1 MSAAAAL
8 RLDDVGAAS
17 KMWEVYG
24 LTRLPLGRWS
34 LPFPGNVLFLKYLPP
49 IKRWGPYRELGA
61 RDWDAILATLHA
73 AGARL
78 TVAVTAGWVERD
90 GGVTPYPKKFADAAR
105 TVREGVRQGVVE
117 IANHGYTHCVLDG
130 RAYRPRWFSGNRRY
144 HREFADWVPAERH
157 REHIRRAQDILQ
169 SFFETA
175 IVTFV
180 PPGNAFT
187 RATLAAAAAAGLR
200 YVSCRDAGRFGA
212 GLGVVPVDD
221 QAVCA
226 IHDRDV
232 VRGGPTWLTR
242 LLESMTPPPVTVREV
257 VEGALASAQ
266 PRP

>member
-1 MSAAAAL
+1 MSTAVAL

-17 KMWEVYG
+17 KAWEVYG
-24 LTRLPLGRWS
+24 LTRVPLGRWS
-34 LPFPGNVLFLKYLPP
+34 LPFPGNVLFLKYVPP

-61 RDWDAILATLHA
+61 RDWEAILATLQA
-73 AGARL
+73 ASARL

-90 GGVTPYPKKFADAAR
+90 GRVTPYPRKFAEAAR
-105 TVREGVRQGVVE
+105 ALRAGVRQGLVE

-130 RAYRPRWFSGNRRY
+130 GAFRPRWFSGNRSY
-144 HREFADWVPAERH
+144 HREFPDWVPAERH
-157 REHIRRAQDILQ
+157 REHLHRAQDILQ
-169 SFFETA
+169 TFFETA

-212 GLGVVPVDD
+212 DLGIVPVADD
-221 QAVCA
+221 AVHA

-232 VRGGPTWLTR
+232 VRGGPTWLDR
-242 LLESMTPPPVTVREV
+242 LLDSMAAPPVTVREL
-257 VEGALASAQ
+257 VERPLGSA
-266 PRP
+266 R

>member
-1 MSAAAAL
+1 MSGTAVAL

-24 LTRLPLGRWS
+24 LTRLPIGRWS
-34 LPFPGNVLFLKYLPP
+34 LPFPGNLLFLKYVPP

-61 RDWDAILATLHA
+61 RDWDAIHAALHA

-90 GGVTPYPKKFADAAR
+90 GRVTPYPKKFAEAAR
-105 TVREGVRQGVVE
+105 ALRAGVRQGLVE

-130 RAYRPRWFSGNRRY
+130 GAFRPRWFSGNRPY
-144 HREFADWVPAERH
+144 HREFPDWVPPERH
-157 REHIRRAQDILQ
+157 REHLQRAQEILQ

-200 YVSCRDAGRFGA
+200 YLSCRDAGRFGA
-212 GLGVVPVDD
+212 DLGLVPVADA
-221 QAVCA
+221 AVRA
-226 IHDRDV
+226 IHDRDIV
-232 VRGGPTWLTR
+232 HGGPTWLTR
-242 LLESMTPPPVTVREV
+242 LLDSMAPAPVTVREL
-257 VEGALASAQ
+257 VERPLESA
-266 PRP
+266 R